1 MGLYTVGG
9 GLSKREPDRLTAV
22 WMQTT
27 NQGSANDQ
35 HAPRFAFDLQDFGG
49 VIFKYEIKADIL
61 QGYRL
66 KHCCRKIR

>member
-1 MGLYTVGG
+1 MF
-9 GLSKREPDRLTAV
+9 KREPDRLTAA

-27 NQGSANDQ
+27 NRGSANDQ
-35 HAPRFAFDLQDFGG
+35 HAPCFAFDLQDFGV

-66 KHCCRKIR
+66 KHCSRKIR